1 MVCLCAGKSQ
11 QKHKHLNGNNMKF
24 YNVYLCQFTS
34 TVSQSKNK
42 STALRRNKGSKDG
55 CLTDAAA
62 AAFYTPRKKSEL
74 ALFLLTGNI
83 VAILSFGLATSLIKV
98 FWVLAQCFV
107 PNECFDWYHYCC
119 IVSLS
124 KLLLITYYKRQFHH
138 DTHFCAYLYSYR
150 QQLYACILL
159 RSVLFLIMD
168 CWIHYQYT

>member
-1 MVCLCAGKSQ
+1 
-11 QKHKHLNGNNMKF
+11 MKF

-124 KLLLITYYKRQFHH
+124 KLLLITKGSFIMIH
-138 DTHFCAYLYSYR
+138 
-150 QQLYACILL
+150 I
-159 RSVLFLIMD
+159 SVLICTVTDSSCMPVSYLEVF
-168 CWIHYQYT
+168 YFS